1 MDLATRL
8 ATIKERLT
16 LAAQQSG
23 RQAGDITLIA
33 VSKTHPAEAVIE
45 AALLGQQVF
54 GESYSQEALAKISQ
68 IQASNQV
75 PQELKKN
82 ISWHFI
88 GHLQSRKAK
97 DVMGRFQLIH
107 TIDSLKLAQ
116 ALQNKIE
123 QLASMGDPVNT
134 LTQDV
139 LVQVNIGS
147 EPQKSGISEA
157 DLPALVEQIKQ
168 MPNLQLKGLMCIPPF
183 DRQPEEARPYFAQLR
198 HLRNELEN
206 DFGKGCLPHLSMG
219 MSQDFEIAIEE
230 GATLVR
236 VGTDIF
242 GSRPVL

>member
-8 ATIKERLT
+8 ATIKERLN
-16 LAAQQSG
+16 LAAQKSG

-33 VSKTHPAEAVIE
+33 VSKTHPLEAVIE

-54 GESYSQEALAKISQ
+54 GESYSQEALAKINQLEASSQ
-68 IQASNQV
+68 LAD
-75 PQELKKN
+75 ELKKS
-82 ISWHFI
+82 ICWHFI

-97 DVMGRFQLIH
+97 DVIGRFQLIH

-116 ALQNKIE
+116 ALQNRMD
-123 QLASMGDPVNT
+123 QLMAGGDFVNN

-139 LVQVNIGS
+139 LIQVNIGS
-147 EPQKSGISEA
+147 EPQKSGVDEA
-157 DLPALVEQIKQ
+157 ELPALVEQIKN
-168 MPNLQLKGLMCIPPF
+168 MPKLRLKGLMCIPPF
-183 DRQPEEARPYFAQLR
+183 DRQPEEARPYFVRLR
-198 HLRNELEN
+198 SLRDGLEN
-206 DFGKGCLPHLSMG
+206 SFGKGCLPHLSMG

>member
-8 ATIKERLT
+8 ANIKERLN
-16 LAAQQSG
+16 LAAQKSG

-33 VSKTHPAEAVIE
+33 VSKTHPLEAVIE

-54 GESYSQEALAKISQ
+54 GESYSQEALVKINQLEASSQ
-68 IQASNQV
+68 LAD
-75 PQELKKN
+75 ELKKS
-82 ISWHFI
+82 ICWHFI

-97 DVMGRFQLIH
+97 DVIGRFQLIH

-116 ALQNKIE
+116 ALQNRMD
-123 QLASMGDPVNT
+123 QLMAGGDFVNN

-139 LVQVNIGS
+139 LIQVNIGS
-147 EPQKSGISEA
+147 EPQKSGVDEA
-157 DLPALVEQIKQ
+157 ELPALVEQIKN
-168 MPNLQLKGLMCIPPF
+168 MPKLRLKGLMCIPPF
-183 DRQPEEARPYFAQLR
+183 DRQPEEARPYFVRLR
-198 HLRNELEN
+198 SLRDGLEN
-206 DFGKGCLPHLSMG
+206 SFGKGCLPHLSMG